1 MLGQGGC
8 PPFLHVERDNLG
20 CPITMASIVKY
31 ISSKPEI
38 KNVIIT
44 GRFAA
49 TESGTNFGGVDNPN
63 FYSLSLITNKEINGR
78 GKIFEIGLEDIL
90 IALSSASKNITLV
103 LDVPELDFDP
113 KKCLRKNKECSISFD
128 VIANRQKN
136 YTVIV
141 RKLQGKY
148 KFDVVDL
155 KDVFCD
161 TKICLAKYKGKILY
175 RDQHHLGVN
184 GNTFIADSGFEFLR
198 TLKSNQQ

>member
-1 MLGQGGC
+1 
-8 PPFLHVERDNLG
+8 
-20 CPITMASIVKY
+20 MASIVKY